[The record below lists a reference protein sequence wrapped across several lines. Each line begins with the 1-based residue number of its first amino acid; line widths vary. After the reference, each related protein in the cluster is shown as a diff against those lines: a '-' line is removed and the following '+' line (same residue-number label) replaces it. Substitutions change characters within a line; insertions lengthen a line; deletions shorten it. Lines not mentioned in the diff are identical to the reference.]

1 MLNVDRFADVE
12 SLMYH
17 QFKKKMLSS
26 GVRLS
31 NIEIEQAMQASLR
44 EIRYIPLLKEEQ
56 KLCLQSVE
64 KRRDVFG
71 IPPAGFE
78 KTLIFQLLP
87 CVTKETWQIERS
99 TVLVV
104 SPLMFN
110 MKDYIEELS
119 CLRMKAFALGLGDEE
134 EGKELR
140 MAALKVDVRS

>member
-1 MLNVDRFADVE
+1 MKGAAEQGACLSCRRSMIADLCIMIRLAKMLNVDRFAVVE

-31 NIEIEQAMQASLR
+31 NIEIEQAIQASLR
-44 EIRYIPLLKEEQ
+44 GIRYIPLLKEEQ

-71 IPPAGFE
+71 IPPTGFE

-87 CVTKETWQIERS
+87 CVTKETWKIERS

-110 MKDYIEELS
+110 MKD
-119 CLRMKAFALGLGDEE
+119 
-134 EGKELR
+134 
-140 MAALKVDVRS
+140 

>member
-1 MLNVDRFADVE
+1 MKGAADPGACLSCRRSTIPDLCIMTRLAKMLNVDRFADVE

-56 KLCLQSVE
+56 KLCLKSVE

-71 IPPAGFE
+71 IPPTGFE

-87 CVTKETWQIERS
+87 CVTKET
-99 TVLVV
+99 
-104 SPLMFN
+104 
-110 MKDYIEELS
+110 
-119 CLRMKAFALGLGDEE
+119 
-134 EGKELR
+134 
-140 MAALKVDVRS
+140 